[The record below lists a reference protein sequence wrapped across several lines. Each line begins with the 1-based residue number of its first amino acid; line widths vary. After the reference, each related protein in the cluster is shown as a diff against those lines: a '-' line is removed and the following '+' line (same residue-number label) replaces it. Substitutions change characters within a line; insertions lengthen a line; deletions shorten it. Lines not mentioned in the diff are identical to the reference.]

1 MGTNLMSRNG
11 REGWSESSLV
21 DKEKVAREE
30 TAEKNAGAGHLQECR
45 TMKHF
50 SKV

>member
-21 DKEKVAREE
+21 DKEKVVREE
-30 TAEKNAGAGHLQECR
+30 TQRSTQGQVIYKNVGQ
-45 TMKHF
+45 
-50 SKV
+50 